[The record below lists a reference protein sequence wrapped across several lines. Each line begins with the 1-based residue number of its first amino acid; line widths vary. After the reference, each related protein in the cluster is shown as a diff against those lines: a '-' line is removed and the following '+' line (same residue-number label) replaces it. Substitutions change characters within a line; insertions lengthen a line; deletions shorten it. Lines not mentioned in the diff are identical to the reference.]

1 MRHESVVCLQ
11 AQTAAGVIHNPD
23 EPITTPV
30 TGRNTEVTERGRL
43 LANMAFRFKD
53 LDVQYQAFLEDVA
66 SAHFLFH
73 CCGLYCVAYLC
84 WYNEYFS

>member
-1 MRHESVVCLQ
+1 MIHEIVVCLQ

-30 TGRNTEVTERGRL
+30 AGRNTAVTEQGRL

-66 SAHFLFH
+66 RTHFFFFAVVFLVLQT
-73 CCGLYCVAYLC
+73 CAG
-84 WYNEYFS
+84 